1 MYIIALGKIK
11 AEYGAVQYAIMKCKG
26 MVKKMVKNVLRDN
39 AKEKEKILEWF
50 LKEVDDHII
59 LKCRDC
65 NTMVY
70 SVVGITPK
78 GQLYLY
84 EGISN
89 NIGLEVDSKFAIE
102 IEN

>member
-1 MYIIALGKIK
+1 
-11 AEYGAVQYAIMKCKG
+11 
-26 MVKKMVKNVLRDN
+26 MVKNVLRDD
-39 AKEKEKILEWF
+39 AKDTEKILEWF
-50 LKEVDDHII
+50 LKEIDGHII

-84 EGISN
+84 EDISN